1 MAMRMMAPIGE
12 VYRGLRASGWLRAA
26 MFVEFLGLAGAISAI
41 PSWEL
46 LPQALMIAVA
56 GILSTLGVLI
66 ITAHYVL
73 EHNRRPLNDVQM
85 TEVVGLLSDYLPAG
99 QAQDF
104 APKAELSG
112 LVPKSEMANFVGK
125 AELFWLWQ
133 YQRSVLELA
142 WTAYGE
148 LAREPGYVLV
158 AELTGAGSS
167 AGKIEF
173 SLLAPPVK
181 VGKCQSDDGEE
192 PPRLFQEWESI
203 FDLHN
208 NPDSGVVFYWGAS
221 GKIKYLRME
230 QKIVFDDRLAAPIK
244 VMGSART
251 GMPELVRQHKTD
263 DAPRRWAEYPY
274 QWMWLTPAEESA

>member
-1 MAMRMMAPIGE
+1 MRMMAPIGE

-41 PSWEL
+41 TSWEL
-46 LPQALMIAVA
+46 LPQPLMIAVA
-56 GILSTLGVLI
+56 GILSTFGVLI

-85 TEVVGLLSDYLPAG
+85 AEVAELLSGYLPAE
-99 QAQDF
+99 QARDF

-112 LVPKSEMANFVGK
+112 LVPKSEMSNFVGK

-133 YQRSVLELA
+133 YQRSVMELA
-142 WTAYGE
+142 WTTYGE
-148 LAREPGYVLV
+148 LPREPGYVLV

-167 AGKIEF
+167 SGKIEF

-192 PPRLFQEWESI
+192 PPRLFQEWGSI
-203 FDLHN
+203 FDPSN
-208 NPDSGVVFYWGAS
+208 NLNPGAVFYCSANG
-221 GKIKYLRME
+221 GIKYLRME

-244 VMGSART
+244 VLGSART
-251 GMPELVRQHKTD
+251 GMPELVRQHKSGD
-263 DAPRRWAEYPY
+263 ESRRWDEYPY
-274 QWMWLTPAEESA
+274 EWLWLTPAATESP